1 MSKKHIYDAFFRRF
15 FSEKKFA
22 IDIFRLALPPAAF
35 DLFGWESLKSEETS
49 YFDHEGNEKRADL
62 VFTVKLK
69 KNRKA
74 ANLVML
80 LEHKSYSDARVM
92 QQILEYQTVLYA
104 KHKKPVIPIV
114 VHQGAKRLKKRLY
127 FQDTL
132 KDMTPTVRRHFGEIA
147 LNFTCLPVDI
157 QRLDWNDEGLTAGPV
172 FYMMAQIKRMG
183 LQTFKEFARRC
194 KGVGNKSLRYA
205 LLKEGAGYF
214 NRCDPKKFTWDWMGR
229 VVTETIDEGDKIM
242 RRMTFS
248 QEMAKEEGREEGEK
262 KGREAVALQM
272 LEKGESISKIC
283 EYTGLSEKQ
292 VNDLM
297 PEQAA

>member
-1 MSKKHIYDAFFRRF
+1 MSKKNIYDAFFRRF
-15 FSEKKFA
+15 FSEKRFA
-22 IDIFRLALPPAAF
+22 IDIFRVALPPAAF
-35 DLFGWESLKSEETS
+35 DLFAWESLKSEETS

-62 VFTVKLK
+62 VFAVRLK
-69 KNRKA
+69 RNRKA
-74 ANLVML
+74 ASLVIL
-80 LEHKSYSDARVM
+80 LEHKSYDDPRVM

-114 VHQGAKRLKKRLY
+114 VHQGSKRLKRRLC

-132 KDMTPTVRRHFGEIA
+132 KDMTPTVRKHFGEIA

-183 LQTFKEFARRC
+183 FRTFEEFARRC

-248 QEMAKEEGREEGEK
+248 QEMAKEDGREEGEK
-262 KGREAVALQM
+262 KKQKEVALQM
-272 LEKGESISKIC
+272 LEDGEGIAKIC
-283 EYTGLSEKQ
+283 KYTGLTEKQ
-292 VNDLM
+292 VESLM
-297 PEQAA
+297 LKQAA